1 MSRERRTLC
10 RGSSANFPRL
20 IKARSL
26 AGFNLPLDIAEM
38 DLPKTVRRSAEGET
52 DLGSV
57 TSQIRAIPAPV
68 TIAATTTSNTS
79 STTAPEP
86 AARGQSTPTAGYRDE
101 PGIGTNSLAGT
112 YFRFLDLP
120 PELRNRTYSFAFSYD
135 RTQARSLA
143 DLKFP
148 GITQANEQLR
158 QECLASLFV
167 ESSFFLYV
175 GSHLRVWEYVRKDLK
190 PLNLLDKE

>member
-86 AARGQSTPTAGYRDE
+86 AARG
-101 PGIGTNSLAGT
+101 T